1 MQSMA
6 FDIRW
11 AVLVKNKPY
20 LIFSWRKVM
29 NTLRRYVKN
38 AKDVFRIIAGVIG
51 SYAGVISNIIGTAMG
66 ILASVMVI
74 GGIVG
79 LCVYVKV
86 LPMFT
91 EAREEVFDKLVHLS
105 EDDFVM
111 KEDTVVYD
119 SKGKQVGSVNAGS
132 YKYVKINDVSP
143 YIYEGYIAVE
153 DKRFKTHGGVDLVAT
168 MRAGVSLLKHNME
181 ITQGGSTITQQVIK
195 NNLLTQNKSYTRK
208 IAEILL
214 APTIESKFTKAQ
226 IMEFYC
232 NSNFYGN
239 KCYGVGA
246 ASKYYFGKKC
256 ADLEP
261 HEAAMLIGLSNSP
274 ASYNPVLH
282 PKAALKKRNS
292 VLRIMCKEGVIT
304 PKEYKS
310 ALKKKLNIKQFSE
323 KGGSKE
329 SYVMSYAIHCAAI
342 SLMEKENFKFQYVFD
357 SKEDY
362 QKYNKQYSK
371 VYSEKIESIRSGG
384 YKLYTSINMKKQ
396 KKLQKAVDNGL
407 SFNKE
412 KDGDTGKYALQGAAV
427 CINNETNYV
436 EAIVGGRGKNDQ
448 YNRAYLA
455 ARQSGSAIKP
465 LIDYTP
471 GFESGMYS
479 PSTIVNDH
487 KFVNGPSNAGGGY
500 HGNVRIREAVARSLN
515 TVAWQVLDNI
525 TVKYGLSFLDK
536 LHFHNI
542 SYIDNDNMALSLGGF
557 TEGVRVVDMAKGF
570 STLANNGSYSD
581 RTCIKKIEHVSDG
594 VVYKN
599 NNEKD
604 QVYSQDAAWMMTDVL
619 KGVFNESYGTGRKLK
634 LDNGQI
640 CAGKTGTTN
649 SSKDVW
655 FCGYTKYYTTVV
667 WAGYDTPRA
676 MPGASGASIPG
687 VIWKD
692 YMDDIHKKLKP
703 EDFIMPS
710 TISLAKYDGNGNIIE
725 GTAIS
730 GSSKRT
736 YGMDYFSKTILS
748 EKADEVQVL
757 NDKKYQKEVLKKLKN
772 FEKRY
777 ISNIADYYDLEN
789 DYKEL
794 TDMIS
799 SIVDDDVRTDYAV
812 RARNKY
818 DSLKDE
824 TVSWKK
830 VVKAYEKQQK
840 EENERLAEKKKND
853 SERALKNQIYKNKI
867 ELARTRIKRMHGYLY
882 QPSNMQLLIDS
893 AKEALDA
900 CKGYS
905 EYYNLK
911 AMFDMYKKE
920 LEELPVKG
928 ESNKK
933 IRRQQIQ
940 VNRWQRKNLRKR
952 NRGGSD
958 KWKKIKMI

>member
-1 MQSMA
+1 
-6 FDIRW
+6 
-11 AVLVKNKPY
+11 
-20 LIFSWRKVM
+20 M

-38 AKDVFRIIAGVIG
+38 AKDVFRIIVGAIG
-51 SYAGVISNIIGTAMG
+51 SYVGVVSNILGAVMG

-105 EDDFVM
+105 KDDFIM

-119 SKGKQVGSVNAGS
+119 ANGKKVGSVNAGS
-132 YKYVKINDVSP
+132 YKYVSINDISP
-143 YIYEGYIAVE
+143 YIYDGYIAVE

-246 ASKYYFGKKC
+246 ASRYYFGKKC

-261 HEAAMLIGLSNSP
+261 QEAAMLIGLSNSP
-274 ASYNPVLH
+274 TAYNPVLH
-282 PKAALKKRNS
+282 PQAALKKRNR
-292 VLRIMCKEGVIT
+292 VLKTMCNEGAIT
-304 PKEYKS
+304 PKEYK
-310 ALKKKLNIKQFSE
+310 AAVKKELNIKQLSE
-323 KGGSKE
+323 EGSSNE
-329 SYVMSYAIHCAAI
+329 TYVISYAIHCSAI
-342 SLMEKENFKFQYVFD
+342 SLMEKEDFKFKYVFD

-362 QKYNKQYSK
+362 QKYNKTYSK
-371 VYSEKIESIRSGG
+371 AYSEKIESIRSGG
-384 YKLYTSINMKKQ
+384 YKIYTSINMKKQ
-396 KKLQKAVDNGL
+396 KKLQKSVDEGL
-407 SFNKE
+407 AFNKE
-412 KDGDTGKYALQGAAV
+412 KDNDSGKYALQGAAV
-427 CINNETNYV
+427 CVNNETGYV
-436 EAIVGGRGKNDQ
+436 EAVVGGRGKNDQ

-479 PSTIVNDH
+479 PSTIVNDN
-487 KFVNGPSNAGGGY
+487 KFTNGPSNAGGAYYGSV
-500 HGNVRIREAVARSLN
+500 HIREAVARSLN

-525 TVKYGLSFLDK
+525 SVKYGLSFLDK

-570 STLANNGSYSD
+570 STLANNGSFSD
-581 RTCIKKIEHVSDG
+581 RTCVKKIEHVSDG

-599 NNEKD
+599 NNEKT
-604 QVYSQDAAWMMTDVL
+604 QVYSEDAAWMMTDVL

-634 LDNGQI
+634 LENGQI

-692 YMDDIHKKLKP
+692 YMDKIHEKLKP
-703 EDFIMPS
+703 QDFTMPS
-710 TISLAKYDGNGNIIE
+710 TISLAKYDSAGNIIE
-725 GTAIS
+725 GTAVA
-730 GSSKRT
+730 GSKTRPA
-736 YGMDYFSKTILS
+736 GMDYFSKSILS
-748 EKADEVQVL
+748 EKAEEVQVL
-757 NDKKYQKEVLKKLKN
+757 KDKKYQKEVLAALKK
-772 FEKRY
+772 FEKMY
-777 ISNIADYYDLEN
+777 IKNIADYYDLEN
-789 DYKEL
+789 DYKKL

-799 SIVDDDVRTDYAV
+799 SIVDDDVRTDYAI

-824 TVSWKK
+824 TVDWKK

-853 SERALKNQIYKNKI
+853 SQRALNNQIYKNRI
-867 ELARTRIKRMHGYLY
+867 NLARTRIKRMHGYVY

-893 AKEALDA
+893 AKQALDA
-900 CKGYS
+900 CKGYA
-905 EYYNLK
+905 EYTSLK
-911 AMFDMYKKE
+911 AMYDEYKAE
-920 LEELPVKG
+920 LENLPTKAEYDKKKNTTTPTEAPVETAEPVQDG
-928 ESNKK
+928 EE
-933 IRRQQIQ
+933 
-940 VNRWQRKNLRKR
+940 
-952 NRGGSD
+952 
-958 KWKKIKMI
+958 

>member
-1 MQSMA
+1 
-6 FDIRW
+6 
-11 AVLVKNKPY
+11 
-20 LIFSWRKVM
+20 M

-342 SLMEKENFKFQYVFD
+342 SLMEKENFKFKYVFD

-487 KFVNGPSNAGGGY
+487 KFANGPSNAGGGY

-757 NDKKYQKEVLKKLKN
+757 KDKKYQKEVLKKLKN

-882 QPSNMQLLIDS
+882 QPSNMQILIDS

-933 IRRQQIQ
+933 NQTPTDTSEPVATEEHQEEE
-940 VNRWQRKNLRKR
+940 
-952 NRGGSD
+952 
-958 KWKKIKMI
+958 

>member
-11 AVLVKNKPY
+11 AVLVKNKQY

-487 KFVNGPSNAGGGY
+487 KFANGPSNAGGGY

-757 NDKKYQKEVLKKLKN
+757 KDKKYQKEVLKKLKN
-772 FEKRY
+772 FEKIY

-799 SIVDDDVRTDYAV
+799 SIMDDDVRTDYAV

-840 EENERLAEKKKND
+840 EENERLVEKKKND

-882 QPSNMQLLIDS
+882 QPSNMQILIDS

-933 IRRQQIQ
+933 NQTPTDTSEPVATEEPQEEE
-940 VNRWQRKNLRKR
+940 
-952 NRGGSD
+952 
-958 KWKKIKMI
+958 

>member
-1 MQSMA
+1 
-6 FDIRW
+6 
-11 AVLVKNKPY
+11 
-20 LIFSWRKVM
+20 M

-342 SLMEKENFKFQYVFD
+342 SLMEKENFKFQYVFE

-487 KFVNGPSNAGGGY
+487 KFANGPSNAGGGY

-757 NDKKYQKEVLKKLKN
+757 KDKKYQKEVLKKLKN
-772 FEKRY
+772 FEKIY

-799 SIVDDDVRTDYAV
+799 SIMDDDVRTDYAV

-840 EENERLAEKKKND
+840 EENERLVEKKKND

-882 QPSNMQLLIDS
+882 QPSNMQILIDS

-933 IRRQQIQ
+933 NQTPTDTSEPVATEEPQEEE
-940 VNRWQRKNLRKR
+940 
-952 NRGGSD
+952 
-958 KWKKIKMI
+958 

>member
-119 SKGKQVGSVNAGS
+119 SNGKQVGSVNAGS

-757 NDKKYQKEVLKKLKN
+757 KDKKYQKEVLKKLKN

-799 SIVDDDVRTDYAV
+799 SIADDDVRTDYAV

-933 IRRQQIQ
+933 NQTPTDTSEPVATEEPQEEE
-940 VNRWQRKNLRKR
+940 
-952 NRGGSD
+952 
-958 KWKKIKMI
+958 

>member
-1 MQSMA
+1 
-6 FDIRW
+6 
-11 AVLVKNKPY
+11 
-20 LIFSWRKVM
+20 
-29 NTLRRYVKN
+29 
-38 AKDVFRIIAGVIG
+38 
-51 SYAGVISNIIGTAMG
+51 MG

-105 EDDFVM
+105 KDDFIM

-119 SKGKQVGSVNAGS
+119 ANGKKVGSVNAGS
-132 YKYVKINDVSP
+132 YKYVSINDISP
-143 YIYEGYIAVE
+143 YIYDGYIAVE
-153 DKRFKTHGGVDLVAT
+153 DKRFRTHGGVDLVAT

-232 NSNFYGN
+232 NSNYYGN

-246 ASKYYFGKKC
+246 ASRYYFGKKC

-261 HEAAMLIGLSNSP
+261 QEAAMLIGLSNSP
-274 ASYNPVLH
+274 AAYNPVLH
-282 PKAALKKRNS
+282 PQAALKKRNR
-292 VLRIMCKEGVIT
+292 VLKTMCNDGVIT
-304 PKEYKS
+304 PKEYK
-310 ALKKKLNIKQFSE
+310 AAVKKKLNIKQLSE
-323 KGGSKE
+323 EGSSNE
-329 SYVMSYAIHCAAI
+329 TYVISYAIHCSAI
-342 SLMEKENFKFQYVFD
+342 SLMEKEDFKFKYVFD

-362 QKYNKQYSK
+362 QKYNKTYSK
-371 VYSEKIESIRSGG
+371 AYSEKIESIRSGG
-384 YKLYTSINMKKQ
+384 YKIYTSINMKKQ
-396 KKLQKAVDNGL
+396 KKLQKSVDEGL
-407 SFNKE
+407 AFNKE
-412 KDGDTGKYALQGAAV
+412 KDNDSGKYALQGAAV
-427 CINNETNYV
+427 CVNNETGYV
-436 EAIVGGRGKNDQ
+436 EAVVGGRGKNDQ

-479 PSTIVNDH
+479 PSTIVNDN
-487 KFVNGPSNAGGGY
+487 KFANGPSNAGGAYYGSV
-500 HGNVRIREAVARSLN
+500 HIREAVARSLN

-525 TVKYGLSFLDK
+525 SVKYGLSFLDK

-570 STLANNGSYSD
+570 STLANNGSFSD
-581 RTCIKKIEHVSDG
+581 RTCVKKIEHVSDG

-599 NNEKD
+599 NNEKT
-604 QVYSQDAAWMMTDVL
+604 QVYSEDAAWMMTDVL

-634 LDNGQI
+634 LENGQI

-692 YMDDIHKKLKP
+692 YMDKIHEKLKP
-703 EDFIMPS
+703 QDFTMPS
-710 TISLAKYDGNGNIIE
+710 TISLAKYDSAGNIIE
-725 GTAIS
+725 GTAVA
-730 GSSKRT
+730 GSKTRPA
-736 YGMDYFSKTILS
+736 GMDYFSKSILS
-748 EKADEVQVL
+748 EKAEEVQVL
-757 NDKKYQKEVLKKLKN
+757 KDKQYQKEVLAALKK
-772 FEKRY
+772 FEKMY
-777 ISNIADYYDLEN
+777 IKNIADYYDLEN
-789 DYKEL
+789 DYKKL

-799 SIVDDDVRTDYAV
+799 SIVDDDVRTDYAI

-824 TVSWKK
+824 TVDWKK

-853 SERALKNQIYKNKI
+853 SQRALNNQIYKNRI
-867 ELARTRIKRMHGYLY
+867 NLARTRIKRMHGYIY

-893 AKEALDA
+893 AKQALDA
-900 CKGYS
+900 CKGYA
-905 EYYNLK
+905 EYTSLK
-911 AMFDMYKKE
+911 AMYDEYKAE
-920 LEELPVKG
+920 LENLPTKAEYDKKKNTTTPTEAPVETAEPVQDG
-928 ESNKK
+928 EE
-933 IRRQQIQ
+933 
-940 VNRWQRKNLRKR
+940 
-952 NRGGSD
+952 
-958 KWKKIKMI
+958 

>member
-1 MQSMA
+1 
-6 FDIRW
+6 
-11 AVLVKNKPY
+11 
-20 LIFSWRKVM
+20 M

-933 IRRQQIQ
+933 NQTPTDTSEPVATEEPQEEE
-940 VNRWQRKNLRKR
+940 
-952 NRGGSD
+952 
-958 KWKKIKMI
+958 

>member
-119 SKGKQVGSVNAGS
+119 SKGKKVGSVNAGS

-487 KFVNGPSNAGGGY
+487 KFANGPSNAGGGY

-757 NDKKYQKEVLKKLKN
+757 KDKKYQKEVLKKLKN
-772 FEKRY
+772 FEKIY

-799 SIVDDDVRTDYAV
+799 SIMDDDVRTDYAV

-840 EENERLAEKKKND
+840 EENERLVEKKKND

-882 QPSNMQLLIDS
+882 QPSNMQILIDS

-933 IRRQQIQ
+933 NQTPTDTSEPVATEEPQEEE
-940 VNRWQRKNLRKR
+940 
-952 NRGGSD
+952 
-958 KWKKIKMI
+958 

>member
-1 MQSMA
+1 MQFMA

-323 KGGSKE
+323 KGGSKD

-342 SLMEKENFKFQYVFD
+342 SLMEKENFKFKYVFD

-427 CINNETNYV
+427 CINNETYYV

-487 KFVNGPSNAGGGY
+487 KFANGPSNAGGGY

-570 STLANNGSYSD
+570 STLSNNGSYSD

-703 EDFIMPS
+703 EEFIMPS

-757 NDKKYQKEVLKKLKN
+757 KDKKYQKEVLKKLKN

-882 QPSNMQLLIDS
+882 QPSNMQILIDS
-893 AKEALDA
+893 AKEALEA

-933 IRRQQIQ
+933 NQTPTDTSEPVATEEPQEEE
-940 VNRWQRKNLRKR
+940 
-952 NRGGSD
+952 
-958 KWKKIKMI
+958 

>member
-1 MQSMA
+1 
-6 FDIRW
+6 
-11 AVLVKNKPY
+11 
-20 LIFSWRKVM
+20 M
-29 NTLRRYVKN
+29 NTLRKYVKN
-38 AKDVFRIIAGVIG
+38 AKDVFRIIVGAIG
-51 SYAGVISNIIGTAMG
+51 SYVGVVSNILGAVMG

-105 EDDFVM
+105 KDDFIM

-119 SKGKQVGSVNAGS
+119 ANGKKVGSVNAGS
-132 YKYVKINDVSP
+132 YKYVSINDISP
-143 YIYEGYIAVE
+143 YIYDGYIAVE
-153 DKRFKTHGGVDLVAT
+153 DKRFRTHGGVDLVAT

-232 NSNFYGN
+232 NSNYYGN

-246 ASKYYFGKKC
+246 ASRYYFGKKC

-261 HEAAMLIGLSNSP
+261 QEAAMLIGLSNSP
-274 ASYNPVLH
+274 AAYNPVLH
-282 PKAALKKRNS
+282 PQAALKKRNR
-292 VLRIMCKEGVIT
+292 VLKTMCNDGVIT
-304 PKEYKS
+304 PKEYK
-310 ALKKKLNIKQFSE
+310 AAVKKKLNIKQLSE
-323 KGGSKE
+323 EGSSNE
-329 SYVMSYAIHCAAI
+329 TYVISYAIHCSAI
-342 SLMEKENFKFQYVFD
+342 SLMEKEDFKFKYVFD

-362 QKYNKQYSK
+362 QKYNKTYSK
-371 VYSEKIESIRSGG
+371 AYSEKIESIRSGG
-384 YKLYTSINMKKQ
+384 YKIYTSINMKKQ
-396 KKLQKAVDNGL
+396 KKLQKSVDEGL
-407 SFNKE
+407 AFNKE
-412 KDGDTGKYALQGAAV
+412 KDNDSGRYALQGAAV
-427 CINNETNYV
+427 CVNNETGYV
-436 EAIVGGRGKNDQ
+436 EAVVGGRGKNDQ

-479 PSTIVNDH
+479 PSTIVNDN
-487 KFVNGPSNAGGGY
+487 KFANGPSNAGGAYYGSV
-500 HGNVRIREAVARSLN
+500 HIREAVARSLN

-525 TVKYGLSFLDK
+525 SVKYGLSFLDK

-570 STLANNGSYSD
+570 STLANNGSFSD
-581 RTCIKKIEHVSDG
+581 RTCVKKIEHVSDG

-599 NNEKD
+599 NNEKT
-604 QVYSQDAAWMMTDVL
+604 QVYSEDAAWMMTDVL

-634 LDNGQI
+634 LENGQI

-692 YMDDIHKKLKP
+692 YMDKIHEKLKP
-703 EDFIMPS
+703 QDFTMPS
-710 TISLAKYDGNGNIIE
+710 TISLAKYDSAGNIIE
-725 GTAIS
+725 GTAVA
-730 GSSKRT
+730 GSKTRPA
-736 YGMDYFSKTILS
+736 GMDYFSKSILS
-748 EKADEVQVL
+748 EKAEEVQVL
-757 NDKKYQKEVLKKLKN
+757 KDKQYQKEVLAALKK
-772 FEKRY
+772 FEKMY
-777 ISNIADYYDLEN
+777 IKNIADYYDLEN
-789 DYKEL
+789 DYKKL

-799 SIVDDDVRTDYAV
+799 SIVDDDVRTDYAI

-824 TVSWKK
+824 TVDWKK

-853 SERALKNQIYKNKI
+853 SQRALNNQIYKNRI
-867 ELARTRIKRMHGYLY
+867 NLARTRIKRMHGYIY

-893 AKEALDA
+893 AKQALDA
-900 CKGYS
+900 CKGYA
-905 EYYNLK
+905 EYTSLK
-911 AMFDMYKKE
+911 AMYDEYKAE
-920 LEELPVKG
+920 LENLPTKAEYDKKKNTTTPTEAPVETAEPVQDG
-928 ESNKK
+928 EE
-933 IRRQQIQ
+933 
-940 VNRWQRKNLRKR
+940 
-952 NRGGSD
+952 
-958 KWKKIKMI
+958 

>member
-1 MQSMA
+1 LQSMA

-757 NDKKYQKEVLKKLKN
+757 KDKKYQKEVLKKLKN

-933 IRRQQIQ
+933 NQTPTDTSEPVATEEPQEEE
-940 VNRWQRKNLRKR
+940 
-952 NRGGSD
+952 
-958 KWKKIKMI
+958 

>member
-1 MQSMA
+1 
-6 FDIRW
+6 
-11 AVLVKNKPY
+11 
-20 LIFSWRKVM
+20 M

-38 AKDVFRIIAGVIG
+38 AKDVFRIIVGAIG
-51 SYAGVISNIIGTAMG
+51 SYVGVVSNILGAVMG

-105 EDDFVM
+105 KDDFIM

-119 SKGKQVGSVNAGS
+119 ANGKKVGSVNAGS
-132 YKYVKINDVSP
+132 YKYVSINDISP
-143 YIYEGYIAVE
+143 YIYDGYIAVE
-153 DKRFKTHGGVDLVAT
+153 DKRFRTHGGVDLVAT

-232 NSNFYGN
+232 NSNYYGN

-246 ASKYYFGKKC
+246 ASRYYFGKKC

-261 HEAAMLIGLSNSP
+261 QEAAMLIGLSNSP

-282 PKAALKKRNS
+282 PQAALKKRNR
-292 VLRIMCKEGVIT
+292 VLKTMCNDGVIT
-304 PKEYKS
+304 PKEYK
-310 ALKKKLNIKQFSE
+310 AAVKKKLNIKQLTE
-323 KGGSKE
+323 EGSSNE
-329 SYVMSYAIHCAAI
+329 TYVISYAIHCSAI
-342 SLMEKENFKFQYVFD
+342 SLMEKEDFKFKYVFD

-362 QKYNKQYSK
+362 QKYNKTYSK
-371 VYSEKIESIRSGG
+371 AYSEKIESIRSGG
-384 YKLYTSINMKKQ
+384 YKIYTSINMKKQ
-396 KKLQKAVDNGL
+396 KKLQKSVDEGL
-407 SFNKE
+407 AFNKE
-412 KDGDTGKYALQGAAV
+412 KDNDSGKYALQGAAV
-427 CINNETNYV
+427 CVNNETGYV
-436 EAIVGGRGKNDQ
+436 EAVVGGRGKNDQ

-479 PSTIVNDH
+479 PSTIVNDN
-487 KFVNGPSNAGGGY
+487 KFTNGPSNAGGAYYGSV
-500 HGNVRIREAVARSLN
+500 HIREAVARSLN

-525 TVKYGLSFLDK
+525 SVKYGLSFLDK

-570 STLANNGSYSD
+570 STLANNGSFSD
-581 RTCIKKIEHVSDG
+581 RTCVKKIEHVSDG

-599 NNEKD
+599 NNEKT
-604 QVYSQDAAWMMTDVL
+604 QVYSEDAAWMMTDVL

-634 LDNGQI
+634 LENGQI

-692 YMDDIHKKLKP
+692 YMDKIHEKLKP
-703 EDFIMPS
+703 QDFTMPS
-710 TISLAKYDGNGNIIE
+710 TISLAKYDSAGNIIE
-725 GTAIS
+725 GTAVA
-730 GSSKRT
+730 GSKTRPA
-736 YGMDYFSKTILS
+736 GMDYFSKSILS
-748 EKADEVQVL
+748 EKAEEVQVL
-757 NDKKYQKEVLKKLKN
+757 KDKQYQKEVLAALKK
-772 FEKRY
+772 FEKMY
-777 ISNIADYYDLEN
+777 IKNIADYYDLEN
-789 DYKEL
+789 DYKKL

-799 SIVDDDVRTDYAV
+799 SIVDDDVRTDYAI

-824 TVSWKK
+824 TVDWKK

-853 SERALKNQIYKNKI
+853 SQRALNNQIYKNRI
-867 ELARTRIKRMHGYLY
+867 NLARTRIKRMHGYVY

-893 AKEALDA
+893 AKQALDA
-900 CKGYS
+900 CKGYA
-905 EYYNLK
+905 EYTSLK
-911 AMFDMYKKE
+911 AMYDEYKAE
-920 LEELPVKG
+920 LENLPTKA
-928 ESNKK
+928 EY
-933 IRRQQIQ
+933 
-940 VNRWQRKNLRKR
+940 
-952 NRGGSD
+952 D
-958 KWKKIKMI
+958 KIKNTTTPREAPVETAEPVQDGEE

>member
-1 MQSMA
+1 
-6 FDIRW
+6 
-11 AVLVKNKPY
+11 
-20 LIFSWRKVM
+20 M

-487 KFVNGPSNAGGGY
+487 KFANGPSNAGGGY

-757 NDKKYQKEVLKKLKN
+757 KDKKYQKEVLKKLKN

-882 QPSNMQLLIDS
+882 QPSNMQILIDS
-893 AKEALDA
+893 AKEALEA

-933 IRRQQIQ
+933 NQTPTDTSEP
-940 VNRWQRKNLRKR
+940 VA
-952 NRGGSD
+952 
-958 KWKKIKMI
+958 KMISMSL

>member
-1 MQSMA
+1 
-6 FDIRW
+6 
-11 AVLVKNKPY
+11 
-20 LIFSWRKVM
+20 M

-487 KFVNGPSNAGGGY
+487 KFVNGPSNAGGCY

-570 STLANNGSYSD
+570 STLSNNGSYSD

-757 NDKKYQKEVLKKLKN
+757 KDKKYQKEVLKKLKN

-882 QPSNMQLLIDS
+882 QPSNMQILIDS
-893 AKEALDA
+893 AKEALEA

-933 IRRQQIQ
+933 NQTPTDTSEPVATEEPQEEE
-940 VNRWQRKNLRKR
+940 
-952 NRGGSD
+952 
-958 KWKKIKMI
+958 

>member
-1 MQSMA
+1 
-6 FDIRW
+6 
-11 AVLVKNKPY
+11 
-20 LIFSWRKVM
+20 M

-38 AKDVFRIIAGVIG
+38 AKDVFRIIVGAIG
-51 SYAGVISNIIGTAMG
+51 SYVGVVSNILGAVMG

-105 EDDFVM
+105 KDDFIM

-119 SKGKQVGSVNAGS
+119 ANGKKVGSVNAGS
-132 YKYVKINDVSP
+132 YKYVSINDISP
-143 YIYEGYIAVE
+143 YIYDGYIAVE
-153 DKRFKTHGGVDLVAT
+153 DKRFRTHGGVDLVAT

-232 NSNFYGN
+232 NSNYYGN

-246 ASKYYFGKKC
+246 ASRYYFGKKC

-261 HEAAMLIGLSNSP
+261 QEAAMLIGLSNSP

-282 PKAALKKRNS
+282 PQAALKKRNR
-292 VLRIMCKEGVIT
+292 VLKTMCNDGVIT
-304 PKEYKS
+304 PKEYK
-310 ALKKKLNIKQFSE
+310 AAVKKKLNIKQLTE
-323 KGGSKE
+323 EGSSNE
-329 SYVMSYAIHCAAI
+329 TYVISYAIHCSAI
-342 SLMEKENFKFQYVFD
+342 SLMEKEDFKFKYVFD

-362 QKYNKQYSK
+362 QKYNKTYSK
-371 VYSEKIESIRSGG
+371 AYNEKIESIRSGG
-384 YKLYTSINMKKQ
+384 YKIYTSINMKKQ
-396 KKLQKAVDNGL
+396 KKLQKSVDEGL
-407 SFNKE
+407 AFNKE
-412 KDGDTGKYALQGAAV
+412 KDNDSGKYALQGAAV
-427 CINNETNYV
+427 CVNNETGYV
-436 EAIVGGRGKNDQ
+436 EAVVGGRGKNDQ

-479 PSTIVNDH
+479 PSTIVNDN
-487 KFVNGPSNAGGGY
+487 KFTNGPSNAGGAYYGSV
-500 HGNVRIREAVARSLN
+500 HIREAVARSLN

-525 TVKYGLSFLDK
+525 SVKYGLSFLDK

-570 STLANNGSYSD
+570 STLANNGSFSD
-581 RTCIKKIEHVSDG
+581 RTCVKKIEHVSDG

-599 NNEKD
+599 NNEKT
-604 QVYSQDAAWMMTDVL
+604 QVYSGDAAWMMTDVL

-634 LDNGQI
+634 LENGQI

-692 YMDDIHKKLKP
+692 YMDKIHEKLKP
-703 EDFIMPS
+703 QDFTMPS
-710 TISLAKYDGNGNIIE
+710 TISLAKYDSAGNIIE
-725 GTAIS
+725 GTAVA
-730 GSSKRT
+730 GSKTRPA
-736 YGMDYFSKTILS
+736 GMDYFSKSILS
-748 EKADEVQVL
+748 EKAEEVQVL
-757 NDKKYQKEVLKKLKN
+757 KDKKYQKEVLAALKK
-772 FEKRY
+772 FEKMY
-777 ISNIADYYDLEN
+777 IKNIADYYDLEN
-789 DYKEL
+789 DYKKL

-799 SIVDDDVRTDYAV
+799 SIVDDDVRTDYAI

-824 TVSWKK
+824 TVDWKK

-853 SERALKNQIYKNKI
+853 SQRALNNQIYKNRI
-867 ELARTRIKRMHGYLY
+867 NLARTRIKRMHGYIY
-882 QPSNMQLLIDS
+882 QPSNMQILIDS
-893 AKEALDA
+893 AKQALDA
-900 CKGYS
+900 CKGYA
-905 EYYNLK
+905 EYTSLK
-911 AMFDMYKKE
+911 AMYDEYKAE
-920 LEELPVKG
+920 LENLPTKAEYDKKKNTTTPTEAPVETAEPVQDG
-928 ESNKK
+928 EE
-933 IRRQQIQ
+933 
-940 VNRWQRKNLRKR
+940 
-952 NRGGSD
+952 
-958 KWKKIKMI
+958 

>member
-1 MQSMA
+1 
-6 FDIRW
+6 
-11 AVLVKNKPY
+11 
-20 LIFSWRKVM
+20 M

-38 AKDVFRIIAGVIG
+38 AKDVFRIIVGAIG
-51 SYAGVISNIIGTAMG
+51 SYVGVVSNILGAVMG

-74 GGIVG
+74 GGLVG

-105 EDDFVM
+105 KDDFIM

-119 SKGKQVGSVNAGS
+119 ANGKKVGSVNAGS
-132 YKYVKINDVSP
+132 YKYVSINDISP
-143 YIYEGYIAVE
+143 YIYDGYIAVE
-153 DKRFKTHGGVDLVAT
+153 DKRFRTHGGVDLVAT

-232 NSNFYGN
+232 NSNYYGN

-246 ASKYYFGKKC
+246 ASRYYFGKKC

-261 HEAAMLIGLSNSP
+261 QEAAMLIGLSNSP
-274 ASYNPVLH
+274 AAYNPVLH
-282 PKAALKKRNS
+282 PQAALKKRNR
-292 VLRIMCKEGVIT
+292 VLKTMCNDGVIT
-304 PKEYKS
+304 PKEYK
-310 ALKKKLNIKQFSE
+310 AAVKKKLNIKQLSE
-323 KGGSKE
+323 EGSSNE
-329 SYVMSYAIHCAAI
+329 TYVISYAIHCSAI
-342 SLMEKENFKFQYVFD
+342 SLMEKEDFKFKYVFD

-362 QKYNKQYSK
+362 QKYNKTYSK
-371 VYSEKIESIRSGG
+371 AYSEKIESIRSGG
-384 YKLYTSINMKKQ
+384 YKIYTSINMKKQ
-396 KKLQKAVDNGL
+396 KKLQKSVDEGL
-407 SFNKE
+407 AFNKE
-412 KDGDTGKYALQGAAV
+412 KDNDSGKYALQGAAV
-427 CINNETNYV
+427 CVNNETGYV
-436 EAIVGGRGKNDQ
+436 EAVVGGRGKNDQ

-479 PSTIVNDH
+479 PSTIVNDN
-487 KFVNGPSNAGGGY
+487 KFANGPSNAGGAYYGSV
-500 HGNVRIREAVARSLN
+500 HIREAVARSLN

-525 TVKYGLSFLDK
+525 SVKYGLSFLDK

-570 STLANNGSYSD
+570 STLANNGSFSD
-581 RTCIKKIEHVSDG
+581 RTCVKKIEHVSDG

-599 NNEKD
+599 NNEKT
-604 QVYSQDAAWMMTDVL
+604 QVYSEDAAWMMTDVL

-634 LDNGQI
+634 LENGQI

-692 YMDDIHKKLKP
+692 YMDKIHEKLKP
-703 EDFIMPS
+703 QDFTMPS
-710 TISLAKYDGNGNIIE
+710 TISLAKYDSAGNIIE
-725 GTAIS
+725 GTAVA
-730 GSSKRT
+730 GSKTRPA
-736 YGMDYFSKTILS
+736 GMDYFSKSILS
-748 EKADEVQVL
+748 EKAEEVQVL
-757 NDKKYQKEVLKKLKN
+757 KDKQYQKEVLAALKK
-772 FEKRY
+772 FEKMY
-777 ISNIADYYDLEN
+777 IKNIADYYDLEN
-789 DYKEL
+789 DYKKL

-799 SIVDDDVRTDYAV
+799 SIVDDDVRTDYAI

-824 TVSWKK
+824 TVDWKK

-853 SERALKNQIYKNKI
+853 SQRALNNQIYKNRI
-867 ELARTRIKRMHGYLY
+867 NLARTRIKRMHGYVY

-893 AKEALDA
+893 AKQALDA
-900 CKGYS
+900 CKGYA
-905 EYYNLK
+905 EYTSLK
-911 AMFDMYKKE
+911 AMYDEYKAE
-920 LEELPVKG
+920 LENLPTKAEYDKKKNNTTPTEAPVETAEPVQDG
-928 ESNKK
+928 EE
-933 IRRQQIQ
+933 
-940 VNRWQRKNLRKR
+940 
-952 NRGGSD
+952 
-958 KWKKIKMI
+958 

>member
-1 MQSMA
+1 
-6 FDIRW
+6 
-11 AVLVKNKPY
+11 
-20 LIFSWRKVM
+20 M

-261 HEAAMLIGLSNSP
+261 HEAVMLIGLSNSP

-619 KGVFNESYGTGRKLK
+619 KGVFNELYGTGRKLK

-757 NDKKYQKEVLKKLKN
+757 KDKKYQKEVLKKLKN

-933 IRRQQIQ
+933 NQTPTDTSEPVATEEPQEEE
-940 VNRWQRKNLRKR
+940 
-952 NRGGSD
+952 
-958 KWKKIKMI
+958 

>member
-1 MQSMA
+1 
-6 FDIRW
+6 
-11 AVLVKNKPY
+11 
-20 LIFSWRKVM
+20 M

-396 KKLQKAVDNGL
+396 KKLQKALDNGL

-487 KFVNGPSNAGGGY
+487 KFANGPSNAGGGY

-757 NDKKYQKEVLKKLKN
+757 KDKKYQKEVLKKLKN
-772 FEKRY
+772 FEKIY

-799 SIVDDDVRTDYAV
+799 SIMDDDVRTDYAV

-840 EENERLAEKKKND
+840 EENERLVEKKKND

-882 QPSNMQLLIDS
+882 QPSNMQILIDS

-933 IRRQQIQ
+933 NQTPTDTSEPVATEEPQEEE
-940 VNRWQRKNLRKR
+940 
-952 NRGGSD
+952 
-958 KWKKIKMI
+958 

>member
-1 MQSMA
+1 
-6 FDIRW
+6 
-11 AVLVKNKPY
+11 
-20 LIFSWRKVM
+20 M

-261 HEAAMLIGLSNSP
+261 HEAAKIIGLSNSN
-274 ASYNPVLH
+274 AAYNPVLH

-619 KGVFNESYGTGRKLK
+619 KGVFNELYGTGRKLK

-757 NDKKYQKEVLKKLKN
+757 KDKKYQKEVLKKLKN

-933 IRRQQIQ
+933 NQTPTDTSEPVATEEPQEEE
-940 VNRWQRKNLRKR
+940 
-952 NRGGSD
+952 
-958 KWKKIKMI
+958 

>member
-1 MQSMA
+1 
-6 FDIRW
+6 
-11 AVLVKNKPY
+11 
-20 LIFSWRKVM
+20 M

-342 SLMEKENFKFQYVFD
+342 SLMEKENFKFKYVFD

-487 KFVNGPSNAGGGY
+487 KFANGPSNAGGGY

-757 NDKKYQKEVLKKLKN
+757 KDKKYQKEVLKKLKN

-882 QPSNMQLLIDS
+882 QPSNMQILIDS

-933 IRRQQIQ
+933 NQTPTDTSEPVATEEPQEEEYVRT
-940 VNRWQRKNLRKR
+940 
-952 NRGGSD
+952 
-958 KWKKIKMI
+958 

>member
-1 MQSMA
+1 
-6 FDIRW
+6 
-11 AVLVKNKPY
+11 
-20 LIFSWRKVM
+20 M

-323 KGGSKE
+323 KGGSKD

-342 SLMEKENFKFQYVFD
+342 SLMEKENFKFKYVFD

-757 NDKKYQKEVLKKLKN
+757 KDKKYQKEVLK
-772 FEKRY
+772 
-777 ISNIADYYDLEN
+777 
-789 DYKEL
+789 
-794 TDMIS
+794 
-799 SIVDDDVRTDYAV
+799 
-812 RARNKY
+812 
-818 DSLKDE
+818 
-824 TVSWKK
+824 
-830 VVKAYEKQQK
+830 
-840 EENERLAEKKKND
+840 
-853 SERALKNQIYKNKI
+853 
-867 ELARTRIKRMHGYLY
+867 
-882 QPSNMQLLIDS
+882 
-893 AKEALDA
+893 
-900 CKGYS
+900 
-905 EYYNLK
+905 
-911 AMFDMYKKE
+911 
-920 LEELPVKG
+920 
-928 ESNKK
+928 
-933 IRRQQIQ
+933 
-940 VNRWQRKNLRKR
+940 
-952 NRGGSD
+952 
-958 KWKKIKMI
+958 

>member
-487 KFVNGPSNAGGGY
+487 KFANGPSNAGGGY

-725 GTAIS
+725 GTAIL

-757 NDKKYQKEVLKKLKN
+757 KDKKYQKEVLKKLKN
-772 FEKRY
+772 FEKIY

-799 SIVDDDVRTDYAV
+799 SIMDDDVRTDYAV

-840 EENERLAEKKKND
+840 EENERLVEKKKND

-882 QPSNMQLLIDS
+882 QPSNMQILIDS

-933 IRRQQIQ
+933 NQTPTDTSEPVATEEPQEEE
-940 VNRWQRKNLRKR
+940 
-952 NRGGSD
+952 
-958 KWKKIKMI
+958 

>member
-1 MQSMA
+1 
-6 FDIRW
+6 
-11 AVLVKNKPY
+11 
-20 LIFSWRKVM
+20 M

-342 SLMEKENFKFQYVFD
+342 SLMEKENFKFKYVFD

-487 KFVNGPSNAGGGY
+487 KFANGPSNAGGGY

-757 NDKKYQKEVLKKLKN
+757 KDKKYQKEVLKKLKN

-882 QPSNMQLLIDS
+882 QPSNMQILIDS

-933 IRRQQIQ
+933 NQTPTDTSEPVATEEPQEE
-940 VNRWQRKNLRKR
+940 
-952 NRGGSD
+952 
-958 KWKKIKMI
+958 

>member
-757 NDKKYQKEVLKKLKN
+757 KDKKYQKEVLKKLKN

-933 IRRQQIQ
+933 NQTPTDTSEPVATEEPQEEE
-940 VNRWQRKNLRKR
+940 
-952 NRGGSD
+952 
-958 KWKKIKMI
+958 

>member
-79 LCVYVKV
+79 LCLYVKV

-342 SLMEKENFKFQYVFD
+342 SLMEKENFKFKYVFD

-487 KFVNGPSNAGGGY
+487 KFANGPSNAGGGY

-757 NDKKYQKEVLKKLKN
+757 KDKKYQKEVLKKLKN

-882 QPSNMQLLIDS
+882 QPSNMQILIDS

-933 IRRQQIQ
+933 NQTPTDTSEPVATEEPQEEE
-940 VNRWQRKNLRKR
+940 
-952 NRGGSD
+952 
-958 KWKKIKMI
+958 

>member
-1 MQSMA
+1 
-6 FDIRW
+6 
-11 AVLVKNKPY
+11 
-20 LIFSWRKVM
+20 M

-515 TVAWQVLDNI
+515 TVAWQVFDNI

-757 NDKKYQKEVLKKLKN
+757 KDKKYQKEVLKKLKN

-882 QPSNMQLLIDS
+882 QPSNMQILIDS

-933 IRRQQIQ
+933 NQTPTDTSEPVATEEPQEEE
-940 VNRWQRKNLRKR
+940 
-952 NRGGSD
+952 
-958 KWKKIKMI
+958 

>member
-1 MQSMA
+1 MA

-292 VLRIMCKEGVIT
+292 VLRIMCKEGGIT

-487 KFVNGPSNAGGGY
+487 KFANGPSNAGGGY

-757 NDKKYQKEVLKKLKN
+757 KDKKYQKEVLKKLKN
-772 FEKRY
+772 FEKIY

-799 SIVDDDVRTDYAV
+799 SIMDDDVRTDYAV

-840 EENERLAEKKKND
+840 EENERLVEKKKND

-882 QPSNMQLLIDS
+882 QPSNMQILIDS

-933 IRRQQIQ
+933 NQTPTDTSEPVATEEPQEEE
-940 VNRWQRKNLRKR
+940 
-952 NRGGSD
+952 
-958 KWKKIKMI
+958 

>member
-1 MQSMA
+1 
-6 FDIRW
+6 
-11 AVLVKNKPY
+11 
-20 LIFSWRKVM
+20 M
-29 NTLRRYVKN
+29 NILRRYVKN

-323 KGGSKE
+323 KGGSKD

-342 SLMEKENFKFQYVFD
+342 SLMEKENFKFKYVFD

-362 QKYNKQYSK
+362 QKYNRQYSK

-487 KFVNGPSNAGGGY
+487 KFANGPSNAGGGY

-570 STLANNGSYSD
+570 STLSNNGSYSD

-757 NDKKYQKEVLKKLKN
+757 KDKKYQKEVLKKLKN

-882 QPSNMQLLIDS
+882 QPSNMQILIDS
-893 AKEALDA
+893 AKEALEA

-933 IRRQQIQ
+933 NQTPTDTSEPVATEEPQEEE
-940 VNRWQRKNLRKR
+940 
-952 NRGGSD
+952 
-958 KWKKIKMI
+958 

>member
-1 MQSMA
+1 
-6 FDIRW
+6 
-11 AVLVKNKPY
+11 
-20 LIFSWRKVM
+20 M
-29 NTLRRYVKN
+29 NTLRKYVKN
-38 AKDVFRIIAGVIG
+38 AKDVFRIIVGAIG
-51 SYAGVISNIIGTAMG
+51 SYVGVVSNILGAVMG

-105 EDDFVM
+105 KDDFIM

-119 SKGKQVGSVNAGS
+119 ANGKKVGSVNAGS
-132 YKYVKINDVSP
+132 YKYVSINDISP
-143 YIYEGYIAVE
+143 YIYDGYIAVE
-153 DKRFKTHGGVDLVAT
+153 DKRFRTHGGVDLVAT

-232 NSNFYGN
+232 NSNYYGN

-246 ASKYYFGKKC
+246 ASRYYFGKKC

-261 HEAAMLIGLSNSP
+261 QEAAMLIGLSNSP
-274 ASYNPVLH
+274 AAYNPVLH
-282 PKAALKKRNS
+282 PQAALKKRNR
-292 VLRIMCKEGVIT
+292 VLKTMCNDGVIT
-304 PKEYKS
+304 PKEYK
-310 ALKKKLNIKQFSE
+310 AAVKKKLNIKQLSE
-323 KGGSKE
+323 EGSSNE
-329 SYVMSYAIHCAAI
+329 TYVISYAIHCSAI
-342 SLMEKENFKFQYVFD
+342 SLMEKEDFKFKYVFD

-362 QKYNKQYSK
+362 QKYNKTYSK
-371 VYSEKIESIRSGG
+371 AYSEKIESIRSGG
-384 YKLYTSINMKKQ
+384 YKIYTSINMKKQ
-396 KKLQKAVDNGL
+396 KKLQKSVDEGL
-407 SFNKE
+407 AFNKE
-412 KDGDTGKYALQGAAV
+412 KDNDSGKYALQGAAV
-427 CINNETNYV
+427 CVNNETGYV
-436 EAIVGGRGKNDQ
+436 EAVVGGRGKNDQ

-479 PSTIVNDH
+479 PSTIVNDN
-487 KFVNGPSNAGGGY
+487 KFANGPSNAGGAYYGSV
-500 HGNVRIREAVARSLN
+500 HIREAVARSLN

-525 TVKYGLSFLDK
+525 SVKYGLSFLDK

-570 STLANNGSYSD
+570 STLANNGSFSD
-581 RTCIKKIEHVSDG
+581 RTCVKKIEHVSDG

-599 NNEKD
+599 NNEKT
-604 QVYSQDAAWMMTDVL
+604 QVYSEDAAWMMTDVL

-634 LDNGQI
+634 LENGQI

-692 YMDDIHKKLKP
+692 YMDKIHEKLKP
-703 EDFIMPS
+703 QDFTMPS
-710 TISLAKYDGNGNIIE
+710 TISLAKYDSAGNIIE
-725 GTAIS
+725 GTAVA
-730 GSSKRT
+730 GSKTRLA
-736 YGMDYFSKTILS
+736 GMDYFSKSILS
-748 EKADEVQVL
+748 EKAEEVQVL
-757 NDKKYQKEVLKKLKN
+757 KDKQYQKEVLAALKK
-772 FEKRY
+772 FEKMY
-777 ISNIADYYDLEN
+777 IKNIADYYDLEN
-789 DYKEL
+789 DYKKL

-799 SIVDDDVRTDYAV
+799 SIVDDDVRTDYAI

-824 TVSWKK
+824 TVDWKK

-853 SERALKNQIYKNKI
+853 SQRALNNQIYKNRI
-867 ELARTRIKRMHGYLY
+867 NLARTRIKRMHGYIY

-893 AKEALDA
+893 AKQALDA
-900 CKGYS
+900 CKGYA
-905 EYYNLK
+905 EYTSLK
-911 AMFDMYKKE
+911 AMYDEYKAE
-920 LEELPVKG
+920 LENLPTKAEYDKKKNTTTPTEAPVETAEPVQDG
-928 ESNKK
+928 EE
-933 IRRQQIQ
+933 
-940 VNRWQRKNLRKR
+940 
-952 NRGGSD
+952 
-958 KWKKIKMI
+958 

>member
-1 MQSMA
+1 
-6 FDIRW
+6 
-11 AVLVKNKPY
+11 
-20 LIFSWRKVM
+20 M
-29 NTLRRYVKN
+29 NTLRKYVKN
-38 AKDVFRIIAGVIG
+38 AKDVFRIIVGAIG
-51 SYAGVISNIIGTAMG
+51 SYVGVVSNILGAVMG

-105 EDDFVM
+105 KDDFIM

-119 SKGKQVGSVNAGS
+119 ANGKKVGSVNAGS
-132 YKYVKINDVSP
+132 YKYVSINDISP
-143 YIYEGYIAVE
+143 YIYDGYIAVE
-153 DKRFKTHGGVDLVAT
+153 DKRFRTHGGVDLVAT

-232 NSNFYGN
+232 NSNYYGN

-246 ASKYYFGKKC
+246 ASRYYFGKKC

-261 HEAAMLIGLSNSP
+261 QEAAMLIGLSNSP
-274 ASYNPVLH
+274 AAYNPVLH
-282 PKAALKKRNS
+282 PQAALKKRNR
-292 VLRIMCKEGVIT
+292 VLKTMCNDGVIT
-304 PKEYKS
+304 PKEYK
-310 ALKKKLNIKQFSE
+310 AAVKKKLNIKQLSE
-323 KGGSKE
+323 EGSSNE
-329 SYVMSYAIHCAAI
+329 TYVISYAIHCSAI
-342 SLMEKENFKFQYVFD
+342 SLMEKEDFKFKYVFD

-362 QKYNKQYSK
+362 QKYNKTYSK
-371 VYSEKIESIRSGG
+371 AYSEKIESIRSGG
-384 YKLYTSINMKKQ
+384 YKIYTSINMKKQ
-396 KKLQKAVDNGL
+396 KKLQKSVDEGL
-407 SFNKE
+407 AFNKE
-412 KDGDTGKYALQGAAV
+412 KDNDSGKYALQGAAV
-427 CINNETNYV
+427 CVNNETGYV
-436 EAIVGGRGKNDQ
+436 EAVVGGRGKNDQ

-479 PSTIVNDH
+479 PSTIVNDN
-487 KFVNGPSNAGGGY
+487 KFANGPSNAGGAYYGSV
-500 HGNVRIREAVARSLN
+500 HIREAVARSLN

-525 TVKYGLSFLDK
+525 SVKYGLSFLDK

-570 STLANNGSYSD
+570 STLANNGSFSD
-581 RTCIKKIEHVSDG
+581 RTCVKKIEHVSDG

-599 NNEKD
+599 NNEKT
-604 QVYSQDAAWMMTDVL
+604 QVYSEDAAWMMTDVL
-619 KGVFNESYGTGRKLK
+619 KGVFKESYGTGRKLK
-634 LDNGQI
+634 LENGQI

-692 YMDDIHKKLKP
+692 YMDKIHEKLKP
-703 EDFIMPS
+703 QDFTMPS
-710 TISLAKYDGNGNIIE
+710 TISLAKYDSAGNIIE
-725 GTAIS
+725 GTAVA
-730 GSSKRT
+730 GSKTRPA
-736 YGMDYFSKTILS
+736 GMDYFSKSILS
-748 EKADEVQVL
+748 EKAEEVQVL
-757 NDKKYQKEVLKKLKN
+757 KDKQYQKEVLAALKK
-772 FEKRY
+772 FEKMY
-777 ISNIADYYDLEN
+777 IKNIADYYDLEN
-789 DYKEL
+789 DYKKL

-799 SIVDDDVRTDYAV
+799 SIVDDDVRTDYAI

-824 TVSWKK
+824 TVDWKK

-853 SERALKNQIYKNKI
+853 SQRALNNQIYKNRI
-867 ELARTRIKRMHGYLY
+867 NLARTRIKRMHGYVY

-893 AKEALDA
+893 AKQALDA
-900 CKGYS
+900 CKGYA
-905 EYYNLK
+905 EYTSLK
-911 AMFDMYKKE
+911 AMYDEYKAE
-920 LEELPVKG
+920 LENLPTKAEYDKKKNTTTPTEAPVETAEPVQDG
-928 ESNKK
+928 EE
-933 IRRQQIQ
+933 
-940 VNRWQRKNLRKR
+940 
-952 NRGGSD
+952 
-958 KWKKIKMI
+958 

>member
-1 MQSMA
+1 
-6 FDIRW
+6 
-11 AVLVKNKPY
+11 
-20 LIFSWRKVM
+20 M

-119 SKGKQVGSVNAGS
+119 SNGKQVGSVNAGS

-487 KFVNGPSNAGGGY
+487 KFANGPSNAGGGY

-757 NDKKYQKEVLKKLKN
+757 KDKKYQKEVLKKLKN

-882 QPSNMQLLIDS
+882 QPSNTQLLIDS

-933 IRRQQIQ
+933 NQTPTDTSEPVATEEPQEEE
-940 VNRWQRKNLRKR
+940 
-952 NRGGSD
+952 
-958 KWKKIKMI
+958 